1 MFTQLK
7 CHAHSKIMISRTN
20 KQTVAMQRNT
30 SESGNPSRRRR
41 WGFPDLILTKRKNA
55 KYFHISLAK
64 VVEEINLLKKFSNP
78 HIIRFIEAFES
89 RNEVTCVIFLIG
101 RLIRMEYVDKKNGVQ

>member
-1 MFTQLK
+1 
-7 CHAHSKIMISRTN
+7 
-20 KQTVAMQRNT
+20 MQ
-30 SESGNPSRRRR
+30 
-41 WGFPDLILTKRKNA
+41 
-55 KYFHISLAK
+55 KYFHISVAK

-101 RLIRMEYVDKKNGVQ
+101 RLIRMEYVDKNK